1 MIVLK
6 IDSWM
11 RERLEVASRE
21 MPCARFGAIPIQGV
35 LKAHQCESWKQ
46 EREGIFLKKLVP
58 ASSTRCPC

>member
-11 RERLEVASRE
+11 RERLEVASQE

-35 LKAHQCESWKQ
+35 LTKHINAKVGNRKEK
-46 EREGIFLKKLVP
+46 GYF
-58 ASSTRCPC
+58 